1 MSTSAGRDTAT
12 RNNRR
17 EDQNAVDVE
26 RSLGV
31 ARPRRTSAGGGRAVE
46 RSQREES
53 GLGACR
59 KLRTARPRR
68 RCPNCGPEKR
78 VGHVRPGKKLMIPPV
93 RFSAKQQPRLGRS
106 KRMSQHRGLLTP
118 EERARIMQLQDLL
131 IDRFVEHRE
140 ATAVGQEER
149 VATLEAEIDS
159 LLREKDEIEKW
170 AVVGSA

>member
-1 MSTSAGRDTAT
+1 
-12 RNNRR
+12 
-17 EDQNAVDVE
+17 
-26 RSLGV
+26 
-31 ARPRRTSAGGGRAVE
+31 
-46 RSQREES
+46 
-53 GLGACR
+53 
-59 KLRTARPRR
+59 
-68 RCPNCGPEKR
+68 
-78 VGHVRPGKKLMIPPV
+78 MIPPV
-93 RFSAKQQPRLGRS
+93 RFSANQQPRLGRS
-106 KRMSQHRGLLTP
+106 IRMSQHRGLLTP